1 MLDDDRTDLSALL
14 AQSDADIDYGD
25 APKTT
30 PVDWANAKLV
40 RFRFTGSRID
50 NRGSKKVPKK

>member
-1 MLDDDRTDLSALL
+1 MPDDDRTDLSALL

-30 PVDWANAKLV
+30 AADWASAKMI
-40 RFRFTGSRID
+40 RIRFTGSRID
-50 NRGSKKVPKK
+50 NRGSKKAPRK

>member
-1 MLDDDRTDLSALL
+1 MDDARTDLSGLL
-14 AQSDADIDYGD
+14 TQSDADIDYGD

-30 PVDWANAKLV
+30 AADWATAKMV

-50 NRGSKKVPKK
+50 NRGSKKAPKR

>member
-1 MLDDDRTDLSALL
+1 LDDDRTDLSGLL
-14 AQSDADIDYGD
+14 AQSDADVDYSD

-30 PVDWANAKLV
+30 AADWVNAKMV

-50 NRGSKKVPKK
+50 NRGSKKPPRK